1 MIDEDRS
8 PEPSRG
14 APPTR
19 PMPVPLTPA
28 QAAMSAANRKR
39 DREHNHLVEVLAT
52 DDGRALIW
60 RILEQCNPYAMND
73 KGTEYQRGV
82 QEGQRRI
89 GNWIITLIESADTL
103 GYANLIIDDAQ
114 RQAKIRD
121 VERAIQMGE
130 QAKINEIESRMTYWD
145 RFRRYILRK

>member
-1 MIDEDRS
+1 
-8 PEPSRG
+8 
-14 APPTR
+14 
-19 PMPVPLTPA
+19 
-28 QAAMSAANRKR
+28 
-39 DREHNHLVEVLAT
+39 
-52 DDGRALIW
+52 
-60 RILEQCNPYAMND
+60 MND

-145 RFRRYILRK
+145 RFRRYILKK